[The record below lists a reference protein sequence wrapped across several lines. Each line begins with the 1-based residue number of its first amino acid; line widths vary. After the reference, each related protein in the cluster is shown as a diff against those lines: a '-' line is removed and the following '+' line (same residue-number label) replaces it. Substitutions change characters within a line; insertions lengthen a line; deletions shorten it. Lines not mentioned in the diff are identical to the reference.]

1 MIVIGIGYEILMS
14 VFLCEFYAAQVTV
27 ANGRIDN
34 VDDIGARK
42 RYAPCKGDCSCG
54 CRIAKTTDGQ
64 QALRISVCSGR
75 GTWQY
80 CYS

>member
-14 VFLCEFYAAQVTV
+14 VFLCEFYAAQVAV

-42 RYAPCKGDCSCG
+42 RCAPCQGDFSCG
-54 CRIAKTTDGQ
+54 CRVAKTTD
-64 QALRISVCSGR
+64 R
-75 GTWQY
+75 
-80 CYS
+80 